1 LQQYKDIDNFKNV
14 LYENVR
20 SLMELMKES
29 WSSIMMMPYKF
40 FLDTLKWKIDLEDEK
55 RKRLEE
61 NKSISG
67 HRTPNNLRKG

>member
-1 LQQYKDIDNFKNV
+1 
-14 LYENVR
+14 
-20 SLMELMKES
+20 MELMKES

>member
-1 LQQYKDIDNFKNV
+1 
-14 LYENVR
+14 
-20 SLMELMKES
+20 
-29 WSSIMMMPYKF
+29 MMMPYKF